1 MRTLAALRY
10 ATRTGKNGLVELF
23 AVGPSDMPLSK
34 MRQMLCLTSL
44 FGANRFVM
52 TVAAV
57 DARGNVLKGQ
67 YYNPNN
73 YMQPWFSAF
82 GNLGEQVKQI
92 LNYREYEYK
101 PLVQVVY
108 PLSAARKNI
117 KNDIV
122 EQINNEYKNLL
133 ITLTKSKSTGR

>member
-1 MRTLAALRY
+1 
-10 ATRTGKNGLVELF
+10 
-23 AVGPSDMPLSK
+23 
-34 MRQMLCLTSL
+34 
-44 FGANRFVM
+44 
-52 TVAAV
+52 VAAV

-82 GNLGEQVKQI
+82 GNLGKQVEHI
-92 LNYREYEYK
+92 LKYREYDYK
-101 PLVQVVY
+101 PHVQVVY

-133 ITLTKSKSTGR
+133 ITLTKRQIDWEVINEGDPSTADYVLSINDDFTYDRVDDIKPSYPILPIKMANC